1 MNFFVIA
8 ILVLIFI
15 LLGSAVMG
23 LLRGGR
29 AGSDRMFKALRM
41 RIVLS
46 VVLFVFLLFAGLVG
60 WIEPNSFN
68 LLPVQ

>member
-23 LLRGGR
+23 LLRGGM